1 MARPKSQLSKFIE
14 GLPADLPVKQVVARA
29 KEAGFTTSESNV
41 QRVRYLARK
50 QAKRAGVPASK
61 PSTPSKAAPSK
72 AAPSKAAASAP
83 SSEVAFAKLAL
94 QLGLDRADALLASL
108 RARLLDLV

>member
-72 AAPSKAAASAP
+72 AAASAP